1 VGKKKRILLKH
12 SRERAYNCLLDM
24 KAEDEEV
31 KKERD
36 NTLKRSIKDRENG
49 TGEKRSRTG
58 VKMEGGEEQ
67 GDSNTLG
74 KDAPERQSKLQKVK
88 KEKPAELSSGGVD
101 NGETIEEQAS
111 ENHKAK
117 QQGSLHR
124 VSPVFP
130 GWPHPTVEDCELLN
144 RELEALHGVKEQP
157 SQSSKSIMDS
167 LVSTILSQATSAKNY
182 TASFASL
189 KQKFPRWEDL
199 CDAQVSHVEDAIKM
213 GGLAA
218 VKAKRIQAICN
229 SIRAQHGKVCLEHL
243 ATAPTESIKEQLSR
257 FPGCGPKTISC
268 VLLFSLKRPDFA
280 VDTHIFRLSS
290 AAGWVP
296 SQAALRHHNQQL
308 LAHQGV
314 KRPTRKKSSSTRRGD
329 GGVEGGGEGRGG
341 GGDGEHTCA
350 SWPPVT
356 AETCYLHLNAM
367 IPDPLKYSLHVN
379 LIAHGRTH
387 SPASGP
393 KNPSTCPVAR
403 RALALKSTV

>member
-1 VGKKKRILLKH
+1 
-12 SRERAYNCLLDM
+12 M

-36 NTLKRSIKDRENG
+36 NTLKRSIKEREKG

-88 KEKPAELSSGGVD
+88 KEKPAELSSGGVEK
-101 NGETIEEQAS
+101 GKTI
-111 ENHKAK
+111 AK
-117 QQGSLHR
+117 QEGSLHGL
-124 VSPVFP
+124 SPVFP

-199 CDAQVSHVEDAIKM
+199 CDAQISHVEDAIKM

-314 KRPTRKKSSSTRRGD
+314 KGPTRKKSSSTRRGLGD
-329 GGVEGGGEGRGG
+329 RGVKGGGGGEG
-341 GGDGEHTCA
+341 GDDEHTC
-350 SWPPVT
+350 SLWPPLT
-356 AETCYLHLNAM
+356 AKTCYLHLNAM